1 LRKIGV
7 TGGDVDPC
15 LFVKNSSLGIV
26 FIALYVDDNLL
37 VGHPKAIKDAIK
49 QMKKHGLI
57 LKIKDDLKIQFSKDR
72 TSFRTQKANLETR

>member
-57 LKIKDDLKIQFSKDR
+57 LKIKDDLRDYLFCKIQFSKDR
-72 TSFRTQKANLETR
+72 TSFRT